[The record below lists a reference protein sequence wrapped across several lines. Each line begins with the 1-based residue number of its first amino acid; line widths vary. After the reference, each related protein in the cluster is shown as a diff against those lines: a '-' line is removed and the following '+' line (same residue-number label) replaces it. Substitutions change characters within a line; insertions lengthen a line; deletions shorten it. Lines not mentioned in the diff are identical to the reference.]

1 VTPATRRIFAMGGGG
16 FTSEPHNPAL
26 DDFILSLAR
35 SREPRILFLPTASGD
50 PNGQIGA
57 FRSTFGERACRPR
70 HLSLFRL
77 EHDPH
82 DLRALILE
90 QDIVYVG
97 GGSMRNL
104 LAIWREHG
112 LDAIMRDAWEDG
124 VLLAGI
130 SAGAMCWFQH
140 GITRS
145 TGRPEPAPA
154 LGFLPGSLS
163 VHYDGDP
170 SRRPA
175 YLDAVA
181 RGAIPGGYGADD
193 GVGLLFE
200 DGELVRIVASRAG
213 THAYRVQRRSAG
225 GGHTALETVLEPE
238 LLAAVAS
245 VRSRDV
251 PEDIR
256 EFRAERYGAA
266 ARRR

>member
-1 VTPATRRIFAMGGGG
+1 MGGGG
-16 FTSEPHNPAL
+16 FTSEQRNTAL
-26 DDFILSLAR
+26 DDFILTLAGG
-35 SREPRILFLPTASGD
+35 REPRILFLPTASGD
-50 PNGQIGA
+50 PNAQIAA
-57 FRSTFGERACRPR
+57 FRTTFGERACRAH

-77 EHDPH
+77 EQEPA
-82 DLRALILE
+82 DLRRLILG
-90 QDIVYVG
+90 QDAVYVG

-112 LDAIMRDAWEDG
+112 LDVILREAWETG
-124 VLLAGI
+124 VLLAGL
-130 SAGAMCWFQH
+130 SAGGMCWFQH

-170 SRRPA
+170 IRRPA
-175 YLDAVA
+175 FLDAVA

-200 DGELVRIVASRAG
+200 DTALVRVVASKPG
-213 THAYRVQRRSAG
+213 THAYRVQRVAG
-225 GGHTALETVLEPE
+225 EGGETVVESVLQPE
-238 LLAAVAS
+238 LLAPVPG
-245 VRSRDV
+245 VPSREV
-251 PEDIR
+251 PDDIR
-256 EFRAERYGAA
+256 EFRAERYAA

>member
-1 VTPATRRIFAMGGGG
+1 MGGGG
-16 FTSEPHNPAL
+16 FTAEPHNPAL

-35 SREPRILFLPTASGD
+35 AREPRILFLPTASGD
-50 PNGQIGA
+50 PNGQIAA
-57 FRSTFGERACRPR
+57 FRSTFGERACHAR

-77 EHDPH
+77 EQDPH
-82 DLRALILE
+82 DLRELILA

-112 LDAIMRDAWEDG
+112 LDAILREAWESG
-124 VLLAGI
+124 VLLAGL
-130 SAGAMCWFQH
+130 SAGAMCWFAH

-154 LGFLPGSLS
+154 LGFLPGSMS

-175 YLDAVA
+175 YLDAIA
-181 RGAIPGGYGADD
+181 RGAIPEGYGADD

-200 DGELVRIVASRAG
+200 GSELVRIVASRPG
-213 THAYRVQRRSAG
+213 TYAYRVQRQ
-225 GGHTALETVLEPE
+225 TADGAQTVLETRLEPQ

-251 PEDIR
+251 PADIR